1 MKDKHLK
8 ILACLRKDARMAL
21 TKMSREIRVPVSTI
35 FDNLKASE
43 DDLITKHTSLLNFG
57 KLGYNARA
65 NIMIKVNRADKE
77 ALGNFLTTHE
87 SINSAFKV
95 TNGYDFL
102 VEGIFR
108 NIKELEEFKEEVES
122 QYKVEDTQTMYIV
135 DDIKREDFLANPVLL
150 R

>member
-1 MKDKHLK
+1 MKEKHLK

-43 DDLITKHTSLLNFG
+43 DDLITKHTSLLNFS

-65 NIMIKVNRADKE
+65 NIMIKVNRSDKE
-77 ALGNFLTTHE
+77 ALGSFLTAHD
-87 SINSAFKV
+87 SINSAFKI
-95 TNGYDFL
+95 TNGYDYL

-108 NIKELEEFKEEVES
+108 DIRELENFKESLES
-122 QYKVEDTQTMYIV
+122 KYDIQDTQTMYIV
-135 DDIKREDFLANPVLL
+135 DDIKREEFLANPFLL
-150 R
+150 